1 MGGSPGCSGVVSG
14 RGDPGG
20 DFPEPVGGTPGCLH
34 TYPTTR
40 TLLLAQ
46 NQGWTSLAVIFGI
59 ALGDVNTLDQ
69 WLYFQPRCISI
80 PAATYQRG

>member
-20 DFPEPVGGTPGCLH
+20 DFPEPLGGTPGCLH
-34 TYPTTR
+34 TYPTAR

-46 NQGWTSLAVIFGI
+46 DRGWTCLVVIFGI
-59 ALGDVNTLDQ
+59 ALGDVNTPAR
-69 WLYFQPRCISI
+69 WL
-80 PAATYQRG
+80 